1 MRVLIIGYGT
11 VGQATHSLI
20 ECMSNKIEFRDP
32 KYDEYEHQCY
42 ANFDVIFICIPVS
55 SVDGAQDLKPLKEIL
70 KAIKKDADETHEDPK
85 DDPIVVLKSSLLY
98 ENVQE
103 LMEIYNKVVVNP
115 EFLNENTAFEDVQ
128 EQPIILGG
136 KYSDV
141 AVVKRLYDYS
151 WTMTHDSVLDFEI
164 CSIEQA
170 CNFKYVHNLYSI
182 WKLMFWE
189 MVQDLTHDERKMYH
203 LYKKFQTPDMAVV
216 GLDGYRGIGG
226 KCFPDN
232 LECTKDKHNLLKAIY
247 EYNKE
252 LKNE

>member
-20 ECMSNKIEFRDP
+20 DNGNDIEFSDP
-32 KYDEYEHQCY
+32 KYNDHKCECY
-42 ANFDVIFICIPVS
+42 SANDVIFICIPIKS
-55 SVDGAQDLKPLKEIL
+55 ADGKQDISELKKIL
-70 KAIKKDADETHEDPK
+70 KAIRKDADETNVDPK

-103 LMEIYNKVVVNP
+103 LMKIYKKIVVNP

-128 EQPIILGG
+128 KQPIILGG

-141 AVVKRLYDYS
+141 AVVKELYKNCGAQDN
-151 WTMTHDSVLDFEI
+151 DFEI

-182 WKLMFWE
+182 WKMMFWE
-189 MVQDLTHDERKMYH
+189 MVQDLTHDERKMYQ

-232 LECTKDKHNLLKAIY
+232 LECTKGKHKLLKAIY
-247 EYNKE
+247 DYNME
-252 LKNE
+252 LKDE

>member
-20 ECMSNKIEFRDP
+20 DSGNKIEFRDP

-42 ANFDVIFICIPVS
+42 ANFDVVFICIPVQS
-55 SVDGAQDLKPLKEIL
+55 IDGQQDLKPLKKIL
-70 KAIKKDADETHEDPK
+70 KAIKKDADETYEDTE
-85 DDPIVVLKSSLLY
+85 DDPVVVLKSSLLY

-103 LMEIYNKVVVNP
+103 LMKIYSKVVVNP

-128 EQPIILGG
+128 NQSIVLGG

-141 AVVKRLYDYS
+141 AVVKELYKNCGVQ
-151 WTMTHDSVLDFEI
+151 DSDFEI

-182 WKLMFWE
+182 WKMMFWE
-189 MVQDLTHDERKMYH
+189 MVQDLTHDERKMYQ

-232 LECTKDKHNLLKAIY
+232 LECTKDKHKLLKAIY